1 MQKKNARF
9 VLWVAS
15 LVSSY
20 LAGLISFIFSKSGK
34 GPRTILHNKVEGN
47 RNYQKRYPSPTLPFR
62 LSLSGVVAQ
71 DPWMN
76 FRGVCDIFFF
86 EVSDLKEV
94 CDSKNVK
101 NHCSTLC
108 WEVGSWGRFPR
119 WRNGVQ
125 TYLMSTMWA
134 SKGSWRRWRRK
145 GNWEKGDGFRGK
157 YLEGCTI
164 FSWPSPYS
172 GW

>member
-1 MQKKNARF
+1 MP
-9 VLWVAS
+9 VLFFGLLPWYLHTWQVSFHSS
-15 LVSSY
+15 LVKVGRAQGPSCITKLRETEIIKSTTHLPPCHSDCPY
-20 LAGLISFIFSKSGK
+20 LALLLRIHGWISEECVTF
-34 GPRTILHNKVEGN
+34 
-47 RNYQKRYPSPTLPFR
+47 
-62 LSLSGVVAQ
+62 
-71 DPWMN
+71 
-76 FRGVCDIFFF
+76 FFF

-108 WEVGSWGRFPR
+108 WEVGSWGQFPR

-125 TYLMSTMWA
+125 AYLMSTMWA

-145 GNWEKGDGFRGK
+145 GNWEKGDGFWGK